1 VTALVIGVALALAQF
16 SQPNTGELRVAV
28 KDASGLPVAGIVEV
42 VSDATQ
48 FREILNASTDG
59 VAVVRRIPFGTY
71 RVAVTRDG
79 FAPFGGIVDVRSVLP
94 TDCRVTLNLAP
105 VQTQVTVSADDT
117 LLDVHE
123 ITATHRIG
131 ADALQHRATALPG
144 RALPE
149 LVNTEPGWLLEANGI
164 LHPRGSEYQTQY
176 VIDGLPL
183 TDNRSPAFA
192 PEIDADDVHGMN
204 VLTGGYPAE
213 YGRKLGGVIEVVT
226 SGEARRGLHG
236 SIAGSFGRF
245 STKGGDA
252 IGEYAGEKGTIS
264 FAAGVADTDRY
275 LDAPVEENFTNH
287 GTTSHLSAHVERDLS
302 AVDRLGVIV
311 RHGRASF
318 QVPNELEQEEAGQRQ
333 DRDSRETMA
342 QFSYQHIS
350 AAPMLA
356 DLRGMVRGLSAGLWS
371 NAASTPIAAEQDR
384 GFREVYLKAA
394 VSGHSGVH
402 EWKAGGD
409 ASIGRVRERFAY
421 RITDEDRFDDHTPAA
436 FSFADRRPDRE
447 YALFAQD
454 QIRRGRWTI
463 NVGLRWDGYHLVVDD
478 HALSPRVG
486 AAWAW
491 PERNLVLRA
500 SYDRA
505 FQTPA
510 SENLLLANSA
520 AVETL
525 SDQVLRLPVRPSRGH
540 FFEGGASKSLAG
552 AVRLDASYFER
563 RMDNFAD
570 DDLLLNTGVSFP
582 IAFAHAAIRGAEL
595 KMTVPHWR
603 MLSGFAS
610 YAWLRGTGDLPIT
623 GGLFLGDET
632 ALQESTGQ
640 FPVSQDQRHTIR
652 GRVSW
657 QLSPAVWIAA
667 ATGYGSGL
675 PFEFEGDEDE
685 AVAEF
690 GQRIV
695 DRVDFATGR
704 VRPMFSIDVSAGVA
718 IASAGR
724 TRFRIQAD
732 VRNLTNRLNV
742 INFAG
747 LFSGTA
753 LGAPRSVA
761 VRFRAEF

>member
-436 FSFADRRPDRE
+436 FSFASTRSSPRIRSGADAGRSMWGCAGTVTISSSTTTRSARAWAQPGRGPSEISCCARRTIAPSRRPPPKI
-447 YALFAQD
+447 FCSQTP
-454 QIRRGRWTI
+454 RRSRRSATRCCACRSGPRAAISSKAARRRASPAPCASMPRTSNGAWTI
-463 NVGLRWDGYHLVVDD
+463 
-478 HALSPRVG
+478 
-486 AAWAW
+486 
-491 PERNLVLRA
+491 
-500 SYDRA
+500 
-505 FQTPA
+505 
-510 SENLLLANSA
+510 
-520 AVETL
+520 
-525 SDQVLRLPVRPSRGH
+525 SR
-540 FFEGGASKSLAG
+540 
-552 AVRLDASYFER
+552 
-563 RMDNFAD
+563 
-570 DDLLLNTGVSFP
+570 T
-582 IAFAHAAIRGAEL
+582 
-595 KMTVPHWR
+595 
-603 MLSGFAS
+603 
-610 YAWLRGTGDLPIT
+610 
-623 GGLFLGDET
+623 
-632 ALQESTGQ
+632 
-640 FPVSQDQRHTIR
+640 TICC
-652 GRVSW
+652 
-657 QLSPAVWIAA
+657 
-667 ATGYGSGL
+667 
-675 PFEFEGDEDE
+675 
-685 AVAEF
+685 
-690 GQRIV
+690 
-695 DRVDFATGR
+695 
-704 VRPMFSIDVSAGVA
+704 
-718 IASAGR
+718 
-724 TRFRIQAD
+724 
-732 VRNLTNRLNV
+732 
-742 INFAG
+742 
-747 LFSGTA
+747 
-753 LGAPRSVA
+753 
-761 VRFRAEF
+761 